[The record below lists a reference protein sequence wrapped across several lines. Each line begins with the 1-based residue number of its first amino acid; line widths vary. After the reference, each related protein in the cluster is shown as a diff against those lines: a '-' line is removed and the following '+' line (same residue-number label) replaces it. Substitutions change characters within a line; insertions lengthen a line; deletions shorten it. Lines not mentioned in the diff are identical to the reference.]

1 MCLSLL
7 WRTVRKVVLTSVS
20 KGGDL
25 GGDHRQKPLGGDIIW
40 DVLTGP
46 AGMDLDVPQGELRDG
61 SELTI
66 VINDEDEPKGAYGR
80 GITDV

>member
-1 MCLSLL
+1 M
-7 WRTVRKVVLTSVS
+7 VLTSVS
-20 KGGDL
+20 KDGDSGRDYRQEPEGGN
-25 GGDHRQKPLGGDIIW
+25 GKG

-46 AGMDLDVPQGELRDG
+46 AGMDLDMPQGELRC
-61 SELTI
+61 ELKLTT